1 MDVSQ
6 PLAKKRRV
14 RQAQEMKTI
23 GLVGGMGWESTALYY
38 QAINRAVARELGGTN
53 SAKLVIYSFNFQE
66 LVERV
71 HQNRWHEIGSL
82 LSQAGRRLKDAGA
95 DFLLLCAN
103 TAHKCAEQVE
113 RESGL
118 PLLHILEPTVRQA
131 KAAGMRTVA
140 VLGTR
145 FVMEQKFYS
154 GRLERDG
161 LKVVIPADDDRA
173 FAHDVIFGELTKGIF
188 TEATRARC
196 REIISKLVREGAQG
210 IVLGC
215 TELPMLLKAEDSA
228 VPMLD
233 TTILHA
239 EEAAVRA
246 MEPARSS
253 SVGRSGSGG
262 LSPIRPPKGA
272 GLQVESTH
280 CAK

>member
-1 MDVSQ
+1 
-6 PLAKKRRV
+6 
-14 RQAQEMKTI
+14 MKTI

-71 HQNRWHEIGSL
+71 HQNRWDEIGGL
-82 LSQAGRRLKDAGA
+82 LSRAGRRLKDAGA

-118 PLLHILEPTVRQA
+118 PLLHILDPTVRQA

-145 FVMEQKFYS
+145 FVMEQEFYR

-161 LKVVIPADDDRA
+161 LKVVIPAGDDRA
-173 FAHDVIFGELTKGIF
+173 FVHDVIFGELTQGIF

-196 REIISKLVREGAQG
+196 RQIISKLVREGGAQG

-215 TELPMLLKAEDSA
+215 TELPMLLKAADSA

-239 EEAAVRA
+239 EEAAGRA
-246 MEPARSS
+246 MEPADRQVSA
-253 SVGRSGSGG
+253 
-262 LSPIRPPKGA
+262 GA
-272 GLQVESTH
+272 
-280 CAK
+280 AD